1 MATWTDR
8 YWNSADGL
16 RLHYRDYEG
25 PRDKPPIL
33 CIPGLTRN
41 ARDFEPVA
49 ERYAG
54 EWRVICVDL
63 RGRAG
68 SDYDPEPKHYSPPVY
83 VADLLKLLDQEG
95 IADAVFMG
103 TSLGGICTMIL
114 ASTDNDRIAGAMLND
129 VGPEIGQVGID
140 RIATYVGKDVEFT
153 SWDDAV
159 EQLRERNREIF
170 PRWGSGEWQRFA
182 RRVCR
187 EDKDGV
193 RFDYDM
199 KIADNFRS
207 ATSTP
212 AVDAWPWYRAL
223 AGRPVTILRGEI
235 SELLTQ
241 ETADRMA
248 AELPD
253 DAELVVVRDVGHTPN
268 LEEME
273 SVAAMDRLLT
283 RVTERLD

>member
-114 ASTDNDRIAGAMLND
+114 ASTDSDRIAGAMLND
-129 VGPEIGQVGID
+129 VGPELGQVGID
-140 RIATYVGKDVEFT
+140 RIATYVGKDVEFA

-159 EQLRERNREIF
+159 ELLRTRNREIF
-170 PRWGSGEWQRFA
+170 PRWGDGEWQRFA

-187 EDKDGV
+187 EDKGGV

-199 KIADNFRS
+199 KIADNSRS
-207 ATSTP
+207 ATPTP
-212 AVDAWPWYRAL
+212 AVDAWPSYRAL

-241 ETADRMA
+241 ETAERMA

-253 DAELVVVRDVGHTPN
+253 DVELVVVRDVGHTPN
-268 LEEME
+268 LEEPE
-273 SVAAMDRLLT
+273 SRAAMDRLLN

>member
-1 MATWTDR
+1 M
-8 YWNSADGL
+8 
-16 RLHYRDYEG
+16 
-25 PRDKPPIL
+25 
-33 CIPGLTRN
+33 TRN

-49 ERYAG
+49 DRYAG
-54 EWRVICVDL
+54 NWRVICVDL

-68 SDYDPEPKHYSPPVY
+68 SDFDPDPKRYSPGIY

-114 ASTDNDRIAGAMLND
+114 ASTDPDRIAGALLND

-140 RIATYVGKDVEFT
+140 RIAKYVGKDIQFA
-153 SWDDAV
+153 SWEDAAAR
-159 EQLRERNREIF
+159 LRERNGDMF
-170 PRWGSGEWQRFA
+170 PRWGEEDWQRFA

-199 KIADNFRS
+199 KIAENFRS
-207 ATSTP
+207 ATSTAP
-212 AVDAWPWYRAL
+212 VDAWPWYRSL
-223 AGRPVTILRGEI
+223 EGRPVIILRGEL

-241 ETADRMA
+241 ETAERMA

-253 DAELVVVRDVGHTPN
+253 DAELVIVPYVGHTPN
-268 LEEME
+268 LEEPE
-273 SVAAMDRLLT
+273 SIAAMDRLLE
-283 RVTERLD
+283 RVTARLD